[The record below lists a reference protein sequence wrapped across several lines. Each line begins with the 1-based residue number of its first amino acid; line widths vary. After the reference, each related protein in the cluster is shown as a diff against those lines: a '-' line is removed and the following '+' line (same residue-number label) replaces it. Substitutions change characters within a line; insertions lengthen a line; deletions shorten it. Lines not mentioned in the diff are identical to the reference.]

1 MAGAPDE
8 ADEEEVD
15 AVEEAEDLRALMS
28 EPLAEADEADLV
40 EVGIL
45 GGLVLVRLGVGRDG
59 EMGRW

>member
-1 MAGAPDE
+1 M
-8 ADEEEVD
+8 
-15 AVEEAEDLRALMS
+15 RALMS